1 MAIRRSLRYGNR
13 KPKPK
18 LVVIDPESG
27 KVIDSCPLSKKE
39 YDFIVSKRKEFGSDQ
54 CYFEKLITDAKKAA
68 KANQN

>member
-13 KPKPK
+13 KPR
-18 LVVIDPESG
+18 LVVIDSESD

-54 CYFEKLITDAKKAA
+54 CYFEKLITDDMEAA

>member
-1 MAIRRSLRYGNR
+1 MAIGRSLRYR
-13 KPKPK
+13 KRKPK
-18 LVVIDPESG
+18 LVIIDPESG

-54 CYFEKLITDAKKAA
+54 CYFEKLITDDMEAA